1 MDKHPNI
8 FHIMKGVKIMEEKNF
23 EEVEVIDE
31 EDFETEE
38 IKETKS
44 EGFMS
49 KIASEIK
56 KHGKKIAI
64 GAGIAV
70 LGFMIGKHLSKSQ
83 EEYDSDFDDDE
94 SDDDDVLLIEND
106 SIEEPNEE

>member
-1 MDKHPNI
+1 
-8 FHIMKGVKIMEEKNF
+8 MEEKKF

-38 IKETKS
+38 IEEAKPK
-44 EGFMS
+44 GFMS
-49 KIASEIK
+49 KVASGIK